1 MIKYLKVFLLSTFM
15 VMLAFTNVIYG
26 QQGNIHGI
34 VKDAQGE
41 LPGATIIIKG
51 TTVGTVTDADGR
63 FTLPLETS
71 SAVLQVSYIGYHS
84 KEVPVSLA
92 SGIVEIT
99 LEEET
104 TTIDEVVVTA
114 FATQKKVNVT
124 GAISSVGGE
133 ALIATP
139 VSNISNA
146 LIGNT
151 PGVTGLQSS
160 GEPGRNAANLRIR
173 GVSTYGSS
181 TPLIV
186 IDGVEQAAEQA
197 FAELNSMDANEISQI
212 SILKDAAS
220 TAVYGIRAANGVII
234 ITTKRGRSGTPRI
247 HFSSNYGI
255 TSATNLQKGVTAYEY
270 ALMRNEG
277 IRNEQRSYSGTESL
291 SAYLYN
297 DYDLWKFKNNRDF
310 TPVEVDAMTNLT
322 PAQKEQLKNSP
333 ALYYS
338 SKDLYRDQFSKNA
351 PQLQTNINISGG
363 TERVNYFVSF
373 GYFNQEGIT
382 NATKYYGSNTGSKFN
397 RYNFRGNFGIQIA
410 KNWDVDIN
418 IAGQFERHKAQV

>member
-1 MIKYLKVFLLSTFM
+1 M
-15 VMLAFTNVIYG
+15 
-26 QQGNIHGI
+26 
-34 VKDAQGE
+34 
-41 LPGATIIIKG
+41 
-51 TTVGTVTDADGR
+51 
-63 FTLPLETS
+63 
-71 SAVLQVSYIGYHS
+71 
-84 KEVPVSLA
+84 
-92 SGIVEIT
+92 
-99 LEEET
+99 
-104 TTIDEVVVTA
+104 VTA

-133 ALIATP
+133 TLIATP

-247 HFSSNYGI
+247 HFFQLWYYKCYKPS
-255 TSATNLQKGVTAYEY
+255 
-270 ALMRNEG
+270 EG
-277 IRNEQRSYSGTESL
+277 C
-291 SAYLYN
+291 
-297 DYDLWKFKNNRDF
+297 
-310 TPVEVDAMTNLT
+310 
-322 PAQKEQLKNSP
+322 NSM
-333 ALYYS
+333 
-338 SKDLYRDQFSKNA
+338 NM
-351 PQLQTNINISGG
+351 
-363 TERVNYFVSF
+363 
-373 GYFNQEGIT
+373 
-382 NATKYYGSNTGSKFN
+382 
-397 RYNFRGNFGIQIA
+397 
-410 KNWDVDIN
+410 
-418 IAGQFERHKAQV
+418 H